1 MARTSPAVDRLQA
14 VPLFSALSKKEL
26 EQVDRAADELDVK
39 AGQEVVTQG
48 RTGHEF
54 FLILSGEATVQRDGK
69 DVATLGPD
77 QYFGELALLDRE
89 PRSASVIAKTDMKLL
104 VLGQREFGGLLDSI
118 PGIAAK
124 ILAGVAKRLRA
135 ADAAAGTAVD

>member
-1 MARTSPAVDRLQA
+1 MARTSPAVDRLQG

-39 AGQEVVTQG
+39 TGQEVVTQG

-54 FLILSGEATVQRDGK
+54 FLILSGEARVQRDGK

-89 PRSASVIAKTDMKLL
+89 PRSASVIAKTD
-104 VLGQREFGGLLDSI
+104 
-118 PGIAAK
+118 
-124 ILAGVAKRLRA
+124 
-135 ADAAAGTAVD
+135 

>member
-1 MARTSPAVDRLQA
+1 MARSTPATDRLAA

-39 AGQEVVTQG
+39 AGQEIVTQG

-77 QYFGELALLDRE
+77 KYFGEVALLDRG
-89 PRSASVIAKTDMKLL
+89 PRSATVVAKTDMKLL
-104 VLGQREFGGLLDSI
+104 VLGQREFAGLLDTV

-124 ILAGVAKRLRA
+124 ILAGIATRLRA
-135 ADAAAGTAVD
+135 ADAASAVD